1 MPKILR
7 ILIWLVVAL
16 LGALALA
23 TVALHRGEQINA
35 MWLVVAAVCTYA
47 LGYRFYSKFIAAKV
61 LTLDALRATPA
72 ERLENGRDFV
82 PTNKWVVFGHHFA
95 AIAGPGPL
103 VGPVLAAQFG
113 YLPGTLW
120 ILAGAVF
127 GGCVQDF
134 VILLFSVRRD
144 GKSLTEMAREEV
156 GRLGGLVAYV
166 AVISIIVILLAVCA
180 LVVVNA
186 LKASPW
192 GTFTIAMTIPIAL
205 LMGVYLRTLRPG
217 KVLETSALGFVL
229 VMLAIWG
236 GQWVSQTPSLANWFT
251 LSAPALA
258 ILIIVYGFA
267 ASALPVWLLLAP
279 RDYLSTFVKLGTI
292 ALLALGIVALRP
304 TLHMPALTRFI
315 DGSGPVFAGNVF
327 PFAFITIACG
337 AISGFHALISSGTT
351 PKLIRRETEARM
363 VGYGAMMA
371 ESMVA
376 VMAMIAA
383 CVLQPG
389 IYFAINSPAGIVGQA
404 PEAAATTISNWGF
417 PVTAA
422 EMHALAQSVGEQT
435 LYNRTGGAPAFA
447 VGMAHIFSQQPGWTG
462 ADGDLVSLRHHVRS
476 SIHSDG
482 SRCRN
487 PRGPLHGAGC
497 ARPRMEAAG
506 PHQLVPLDSRDQRAD
521 RWRLGIF
528 SVAGSERSA
537 GRDQF
542 AVAPVWN
549 RQPVAGNGRAV
560 CGDHDHYQDGQR
572 RYAPVTLVPLI
583 WLVAITFTASWHK
596 IFDPNPRIGFL
607 SHAAQ
612 LASSPGANVRLIF
625 PLTLT
630 WCVYVLLCLLLLPI
644 RHFLLLLLLPLLRL
658 HSQCHSHYFLHLL
671 HFLRLFPLLP
681 HCIYFPPFAI
691 SAAHYHQPPTQ

>member
-1 MPKILR
+1 MPKILT
-7 ILIWLVVAL
+7 ILTWLAVAM

-35 MWLVVAAVCTYA
+35 MWLVMAAVCTYA
-47 LGYRFYSKFIAAKV
+47 IGYRFYSKFIAAKV
-61 LTLDALRATPA
+61 LILDAQRATPS

-144 GKSLTEMAREEV
+144 GKSLTEMARDEV

-166 AVISIIVILLAVCA
+166 AVISIIVILLGVCA

-229 VMLAIWG
+229 VLLAIWG
-236 GQWVSQTPSLANWFT
+236 GQWVSQTPSLAGWFT
-251 LSAPALA
+251 LSATTLA

-292 ALLALGIVALRP
+292 ALLALGILALRP
-304 TLHMPALTRFI
+304 TLHMPPLTRFI

-351 PKLIRRETEARM
+351 PKLIRRETESRM

-376 VMAMIAA
+376 IMAMIAA
-383 CVLQPG
+383 TVLQPG

-404 PEAAATTISNWGF
+404 PEAAVATISNWGF

-422 EMHALAQSVGEQT
+422 EMHSLAQSVGEQT

-447 VGMAHIFSQQPGWTG
+447 VGMAHIFSNSLGGQALMAIWYHFAIMFEALFILTVLDAGTRVGRFMVQDALSHVWKPLGRTSWYPSILATSGLIVG
-462 ADGDLVSLRHHVRS
+462 AWGYFLWQGVKDPLGGINSLW
-476 SIHSDG
+476 
-482 SRCRN
+482 
-487 PRGPLHGAGC
+487 PLFGISNQLLATVALCVATTIIIKMGK
-497 ARPRMEAAG
+497 ARFTA
-506 PHQLVPLDSRDQRAD
+506 
-521 RWRLGIF
+521 
-528 SVAGSERSA
+528 
-537 GRDQF
+537 
-542 AVAPVWN
+542 
-549 RQPVAGNGRAV
+549 
-560 CGDHDHYQDGQR
+560 
-572 RYAPVTLVPLI
+572 VTLLQLI
-583 WLVAITFTASWHK
+583 WLVAVTFTASWHK

-607 SHAAQ
+607 SHASQ
-612 LASSPGANVRLIF
+612 LASSSGANVRLIF
-625 PLTLT
+625 NDRLDAVVTGTLIVMIGLILVESVVE
-630 WCVYVLLCLLLLPI
+630 WARVLSG
-644 RHFLLLLLLPLLRL
+644 RKQARVKEA
-658 HSQCHSHYFLHLL
+658 
-671 HFLRLFPLLP
+671 
-681 HCIYFPPFAI
+681 PFVATRF
-691 SAAHYHQPPTQ
+691 ATEERG

>member
-1 MPKILR
+1 MPKIVR
-7 ILIWLVVAL
+7 ILIWLTIAI
-16 LGALALA
+16 LGSLALA
-23 TVALHRGEQINA
+23 TIALHRGEQINA

-47 LGYRFYSKFIAAKV
+47 IGYRFYSKFIATKI
-61 LTLDALRATPA
+61 LILDPRRATPA

-144 GKSLTEMAREEV
+144 GKSLTEMAREEI
-156 GRLGGLVAYV
+156 GRVGGLVAYIS
-166 AVISIIVILLAVCA
+166 VISIIVILLGVCA

-192 GTFTIAMTIPIAL
+192 GLFTIAMTIPIAL

-229 VMLAIWG
+229 VMMAIWG
-236 GQWVSQTPSLANWFT
+236 GQWVSQTPTVAGWFT
-251 LSAPALA
+251 LTAPALA

-292 ALLALGIVALRP
+292 AMLALGIVALRP
-304 TLHMPALTRFI
+304 SLHMPPLTRFI

-371 ESMVA
+371 ESLVA
-376 VMAMIAA
+376 IMAMIAA

-389 IYFAINSPAGIVGQA
+389 VYFAINSPAGIVGQA
-404 PEAAATTISNWGF
+404 PEAAAATISNWGF

-422 EMHALAQSVGEQT
+422 EMHSLAQSVGEQT

-447 VGMAHIFSQQPGWTG
+447 VGMAHIFSN
-462 ADGDLVSLRHHVRS
+462 SLGGQALMAIWYHFAIMFEALFILTVLDAGTRVGRFMIQDALAHVWK
-476 SIHSDG
+476 
-482 SRCRN
+482 
-487 PRGPLHGAGC
+487 PLGRTSWYPSTLATS
-497 ARPRMEAAG
+497 ALIVAAWG
-506 PHQLVPLDSRDQRAD
+506 YFLWQGVKDPLGGINSLWPLFGISNQLLAT
-521 RWRLGIF
+521 
-528 SVAGSERSA
+528 VAMCLATTIIIKMGKA
-537 GRDQF
+537 
-542 AVAPVWN
+542 
-549 RQPVAGNGRAV
+549 
-560 CGDHDHYQDGQR
+560 
-572 RYAPVTLVPLI
+572 RYAAVTLVPLL
-583 WLVAITFTASWHK
+583 WLVAVTFTASWHK

-607 SHAAQ
+607 SHAAL
-612 LASSPGANVRLIF
+612 LASGTGANTRLIF
-625 PLTLT
+625 NDRLDAVVTGTLI
-630 WCVYVLLCLLLLPI
+630 VLIGLILIESAVEWTRVISGRKQPKVKESAFVVT
-644 RHFLLLLLLPLLRL
+644 R
-658 HSQCHSHYFLHLL
+658 
-671 HFLRLFPLLP
+671 
-681 HCIYFPPFAI
+681 FAI
-691 SAAHYHQPPTQ
+691 EEQP